1 MEFKDTFESLDR
13 VEINSLTN
21 LLKSNLD
28 KHNIKY
34 IKLEIKKEEP
44 NLKVNKNNN
53 ILTFNLKGLLSGTVS
68 ITLKYE
74 KSKEELNKIKNDF
87 NLLINRYFSSK
98 NQNNKFGMEKSLIGI
113 SNYIIEIE
121 SFINQVSDLQKNILI
136 EGEYGSEKLTLAS
149 AIHYNSKQ
157 QQHEFYELN
166 CERLA
171 VYKDASNYI
180 EKITLIETGTLF
192 INHIDLLSPPLQ
204 RKLLN
209 CLNIIKDNVRLM
221 VSSTKNLAEE
231 VERKN
236 FSSELF
242 FYINELNIKL
252 PKLTERKE
260 DIPHILDA
268 ILYQQDINKKL
279 SNEVINLL
287 TEYTW
292 PENLLELESVLFKLI
307 KLSKN
312 KTISLSDIEKHFP
325 HILAGKKTILNHDIL
340 IENLINHEFDVLNS
354 LHPSLKKSLTYIAK
368 NYDQEI
374 NLDILSEQSHVSPSH
389 LSYLYRSN
397 FGISFK
403 VVISKLRVEIIKRYF
418 IENPKKSI
426 TESALDIGFGDLS
439 HFEKIFKKI
448 TGVTPKKFKSN
459 QLTTH

>member
-1 MEFKDTFESLDR
+1 LK
-13 VEINSLTN
+13 NKH
-21 LLKSNLD
+21 LKS
-28 KHNIKY
+28 
-34 IKLEIKKEEP
+34 
-44 NLKVNKNNN
+44 KVNKNKKT
-53 ILTFNLKGLLSGTVS
+53 LTFNLKGLPSGTVRL
-68 ITLKYE
+68 TF
-74 KSKEELNKIKNDF
+74 KSDKSNEELNKIKFDF
-87 NLLINRYFSSK
+87 DLLINRYFSNI
-98 NQNNKFGMEKSLIGI
+98 NQNNKFGIEQSLIGI

-136 EGEYGSEKLTLAS
+136 EGEYGCEKLTLAS

-157 QQHEFYELN
+157 QKNEFYELN

-180 EKITLIETGTLF
+180 EKITLIKTGTLF
-192 INHIDLLSPPLQ
+192 INHIDLLTPCLQ
-204 RKLLN
+204 RKLLD
-209 CLNIIKDNVRLM
+209 CLCIIKDNVRLI
-221 VSSTKNLAEE
+221 VSTRKGLAKE
-231 VERKN
+231 VGENSFYPK
-236 FSSELF
+236 LF
-242 FYINELNIKL
+242 NHINGLKIKL
-252 PKLTERKE
+252 PKLSERKE

-268 ILYQQDINKKL
+268 ILYQEDTNRKL

-287 TEYTW
+287 TEYSW
-292 PENLLELESVLFKLI
+292 PGNLLELESVIFKLLR
-307 KLSKN
+307 LSKN

-325 HILAGKKTILNHDIL
+325 HILAGKKTILDHDIL
-340 IENLINHEFDVLNS
+340 IKKLINLEFDFLSS

-374 NLDILSEQSHVSPSH
+374 NLDILSEHSHVSPSH

-403 VVISKLRVEIIKRYF
+403 VIISKLRVEKIKHYF